1 MPSGLA
7 PSARCSP
14 ELVDW
19 VMKEGREGRR
29 VLFCSLGKRERETKS
44 QLCLRS
50 DLAAGLGAGGSPVR
64 RVEWAA
70 GSTKVWIVSPPG
82 VRR

>member
-1 MPSGLA
+1 M
-7 PSARCSP
+7 
-14 ELVDW
+14 
-19 VMKEGREGRR
+19 
-29 VLFCSLGKRERETKS
+29 FFRERERERLKS

-50 DLAAGLGAGGSPVR
+50 DLAAGLRAGGSSVR